1 MPSSG
6 SSSHVESHKRIQS
19 LQQDARRSRADSLGR
34 RARIVS
40 RQESYSYALRVAYLS
55 YLLQPRPK
63 RLQQTAIA
71 AQNPQRSYISVHDL
85 LKDFSRV
92 RDSKSS
98 RFPHGFMTELD
109 RRITHVL
116 IGKEKGPEY
125 GDSLVKR
132 SFAAFLNA
140 FKEYHFRKS
149 MEKDRRVEDLLLIFF
164 SNATKE
170 MQKGRAPEDDSWKL
184 VVDRHVALFVRL
196 IISTL
201 KDHDWA
207 RERSE
212 LMSKLQ
218 TTERKL
224 LMHDQRLATSQPN
237 GGSRTATVEVEVPR
251 TYEVK
256 DMPLVKI
263 VSRIYSVSY
272 DQVQSDINEKRNV
285 WTEQAALQDLKVYH
299 ASLNLNNKKTLNNED
314 FDLEEAYEIWK
325 KSEIPDLSQMMLTII
340 QSNPELARTSTA
352 STTNSLPQNKRLS
365 IAQSE
370 SSFSDIS
377 RNVSDNSDSNSA
389 YGLDPSLDMSN
400 LSIKDDIMRGPED
413 EVLYTFI
420 PHDPRLFYHAVL
432 KEALTYD
439 LNEYRLQ
446 NSEGSV
452 ETPQSKLLSS
462 DSKTLLN
469 EIGCWWR
476 VPQFSRMVLFLDV
489 VREKYDQQDI
499 DQDDLDAA
507 FNYIKEPPIDTRRS
521 KRSSVIV
528 QNSLF
533 DRTKWTIAD
542 YLLNKQ
548 ILYSLHKSLLRD
560 LYQLLQG
567 CYSKE
572 PPSIASTMYILHTYI
587 YEDPLFSVADDE
599 LNNYEDELRSM
610 LREKARE
617 IYRDLLAK
625 DIPGQKEDWQFAHVI
640 NLGKAV
646 VKQCHKTQ
654 KKFKK
659 MPEIMG

>member
-1 MPSSG
+1 MPLSE
-6 SSSHVESHKRIQS
+6 SSSHADSHRRIKS
-19 LQQDARRSRADSLGR
+19 LQQDVRRPRTDSLGR
-34 RARIVS
+34 RTRVAS
-40 RQESYSYALRVAYLS
+40 RQESYSYALRAAYLS

-63 RLQQTAIA
+63 RLQQTSIP
-71 AQNPQRSYISVHDL
+71 AQNSQRSYTSVNDL
-85 LKDFSRV
+85 LKDFSLV
-92 RDSKSS
+92 RDSKST

-116 IGKEKGPEY
+116 LGKEKGLEY

-201 KDHDWA
+201 RDHDWA

-224 LMHDQRLATSQPN
+224 LMHDQRLATSQTN
-237 GGSRTATVEVEVPR
+237 GGSRTMTVEVEVPR

-256 DMPLVKI
+256 DMSLVKT
-263 VSRIYSVSY
+263 VSRIYNVSY
-272 DQVQSDINEKRNV
+272 DQVQSEINDKRAV
-285 WTEQAALQDLKVYH
+285 WTEQAALKDLKEYH
-299 ASLNLNNKKTLNNED
+299 TSLNLNNKKTLNSDD

-325 KSEIPDLSQMMLTII
+325 KSEIPDLSQMMLAII
-340 QSNPELARTSTA
+340 QSNPELARTNTVSAANTL
-352 STTNSLPQNKRLS
+352 SQSKRFS

-370 SSFSDIS
+370 STLSDMS
-377 RNVSDNSDSNSA
+377 RNVSDNSDSSSSFA
-389 YGLDPSLDMSN
+389 LDPSLDVSN
-400 LSIKDDIMRGPED
+400 LFIKDDITRSAED
-413 EVLYTFI
+413 EVSYTFI
-420 PHDPRLFYHAVL
+420 PYDPRSLYRAVL
-432 KEALTYD
+432 WEALTHD
-439 LNEYRLQ
+439 LNESKLRD
-446 NSEGSV
+446 SEGNNERPPSV
-452 ETPQSKLLSS
+452 LLSE
-462 DSKTLLN
+462 DSKDLLN
-469 EIGCWWR
+469 EISFRWR
-476 VPQFSRMVLFLDV
+476 VPQFSRIVLFLDV
-489 VREKYDQQDI
+489 VREKFDQQDI
-499 DQDDLDAA
+499 DLDGLDAA
-507 FNYIKEPPIDTRRS
+507 FNYIKEPQADGRRS
-521 KRSSVIV
+521 KRSSLIV

-560 LYQLLQG
+560 LYELLQG

-587 YEDPLFSVADDE
+587 YDDPLFSVADDE
-599 LNNYEDELRSM
+599 LNAYEGELRSM
-610 LREKARE
+610 LREKAQE
-617 IYRDLLAK
+617 IYRDLLARE
-625 DIPGQKEDWQFAHVI
+625 IPGQKQDWQFAHVI
-640 NLGKAV
+640 DLGKAV
-646 VKQCHKTQ
+646 VKQCQKTQ